1 MAVSTKP
8 RNGRLTARSNGK
20 PASPASRLESM
31 LAEQSLK
38 GGPIQIQRI
47 ERRIVR
53 VPIIGTAPLLMA
65 KFSDKSKRQMLEAQ
79 MGKKNVKQPKNPKQ
93 LFEDAQ
99 YRLGKGWGMP
109 AVCFKAA
116 IVGAARFFE
125 TKNLSMTML
134 KPALFVHGEGPEMLV
149 KLETKAPKM
158 HEGTVRNASGVADL
172 RYRPLFEK
180 WGVVLEI
187 EYPPSVLSLDSVLAL
202 VDASGLG
209 GVGDWRPSSPKCATG
224 HFGTYRIDDKRKI
237 ETVER

>member
-1 MAVSTKP
+1 MATKAKATT
-8 RNGRLTARSNGK
+8 NGHAPVN
-20 PASPASRLESM
+20 RLEGI

-38 GGPIQIQRI
+38 GPIQIQRI
-47 ERRIVR
+47 PRSVVR

-93 LFEDAQ
+93 LFMDAQ
-99 YRLGKGWGMP
+99 YRLGKGFGMP

-125 TKNLSMTML
+125 TKQLSMTML
-134 KPALFVHGEGPEMLV
+134 RVAIHVAGEGPEDLV
-149 KLETKAPKM
+149 KLDAKAPIM

-180 WGVVLEI
+180 WGAILEI
-187 EYPPSVLSLDSVLAL
+187 TYPPSVLSIDSVIAL

-209 GVGDWRPSSPKCATG
+209 GVGDWRPSSPKSFTG
-224 HFGTYRIDDKRKI
+224 HFGTYTIDEKKKI
-237 ETVER
+237 EHVRG

>member
-1 MAVSTKP
+1 MPTKTTTA
-8 RNGRLTARSNGK
+8 NGHAPVN
-20 PASPASRLESM
+20 RLEGM

-38 GGPIQIQRI
+38 GPVQIQRI
-47 ERRIVR
+47 PRSVIR

-79 MGKKNVKQPKNPKQ
+79 MGKKNVKKPKDPKQ
-93 LFEDAQ
+93 LFLDAQ

-125 TKNLSMTML
+125 TKQLSMTML
-134 KPALFVHGEGPEMLV
+134 RVAIHVAGEGAEDLV
-149 KLETKAPKM
+149 KLETKAPVM

-180 WGVVLEI
+180 WGATLEVT
-187 EYPPSVLSLDSVLAL
+187 YPQSVLSLDSILAL
-202 VDASGLG
+202 IDASGLG
-209 GVGDWRPSSPKCATG
+209 GVGDWRPSSPKCFTG
-224 HFGTYRIDDKRKI
+224 HFGTFTIDEKRKI
-237 ETVER
+237 EQVK